1 MSADIYDWGMN
12 KSTMTYDGWVIKLR
26 QVCLVRL
33 KQVRHIRG
41 SDCSSWPT
49 VLGVDATVGAV
60 ISKDD
65 KFKMTKTGRLR
76 KINRN
81 GKDGSLGLAR
91 TVKMWRAVRSSSAN
105 GASEKEVQNGN
116 PKKRLETEVMNW
128 PTPRAQ
134 EPGSTS
140 AGYGKGLKNMA
151 TNWRTPN
158 ASDAEGGVM
167 EWRDGKAA
175 KLKLRDHSV
184 HAVKS
189 WATPTSR
196 DWKDG
201 SATDKAPTNCQLGR
215 QAPRSMIDGDM
226 SKLTLNPQFT
236 EWLMGWPIGWTES
249 EPVATAWCLWWQHMR
264 GELLLLEQISMMKV
278 NDER

>member
-1 MSADIYDWGMN
+1 M
-12 KSTMTYDGWVIKLR
+12 
-26 QVCLVRL
+26 
-33 KQVRHIRG
+33 
-41 SDCSSWPT
+41 
-49 VLGVDATVGAV
+49 
-60 ISKDD
+60 
-65 KFKMTKTGRLR
+65 
-76 KINRN
+76 
-81 GKDGSLGLAR
+81 
-91 TVKMWRAVRSSSAN
+91 RSSSAN

-249 EPVATAWCLWWQHMR
+249 EPVATAWCLWWQHMHR
-264 GELLLLEQISMMKV
+264 SSLIARANI
-278 NDER
+278 NDEGK

>member
-1 MSADIYDWGMN
+1 M
-12 KSTMTYDGWVIKLR
+12 
-26 QVCLVRL
+26 
-33 KQVRHIRG
+33 
-41 SDCSSWPT
+41 
-49 VLGVDATVGAV
+49 
-60 ISKDD
+60 
-65 KFKMTKTGRLR
+65 
-76 KINRN
+76 
-81 GKDGSLGLAR
+81 
-91 TVKMWRAVRSSSAN
+91 RSSSAN

-215 QAPRSMIDGDM
+215 QALRSMIDGDM
-226 SKLTLNPQFT
+226 SKLTLNPRVHAMADGMANRVDRIRACGGAFGGSICT
-236 EWLMGWPIGWTES
+236 G
-249 EPVATAWCLWWQHMR
+249 VR
-264 GELLLLEQISMMKV
+264 LLLEQISMMKV